1 MNKLQ
6 KGSSQQQAFGEFS
19 QGSMVS
25 LDGGRR
31 LRLDD
36 KVDFWPATGTW
47 KVLATGEA
55 GTGPTTMFA
64 FLLKERERA
73 GHPVPE
79 PVAISSKRQ
88 IFCNYCGKPAGLF
101 TGKDVYPHREELHER
116 RFWVCWPC
124 NAWVGSHDK
133 DDKSEPLGMLADEE
147 LRNARIA
154 AHEAF
159 DPLWKNGEMS
169 RDEAYAWLAD
179 ALGISALKCRIGW
192 MDAEECRRVVSVVV
206 ARTPMDF

>member
-1 MNKLQ
+1 MNKVQ
-6 KGSSQQQAFGEFS
+6 QGSSQQMAFGAFS

-36 KVDFWPATGTW
+36 KVDFWPATGNW
-47 KVLATGEA
+47 KVLATGEE
-55 GTGPTTMFA
+55 GMGPTSMFA
-64 FLLKERERA
+64 FLAKERELA
-73 GHPVPE
+73 GQPVPE
-79 PVAISSKRQ
+79 PVAINNKRQ
-88 IFCNYCGKPAGLF
+88 VFCNYCGQRAGLF
-101 TGKDVYPHREELHER
+101 TGKDVYPHREDLHGR

-124 NAWVGSHDK
+124 NAWVGCHSQG
-133 DDKSEPLGMLADEE
+133 DKSEPLGMLADEW

-159 DPLWKNGEMS
+159 DPLWRNGEMS

-179 ALGISALKCRIGW
+179 AMGISALKCHIGR
-192 MDAEECRRVVSVVV
+192 MDVEDCRRVVDVV
-206 ARTPMDF
+206 AARSPMDF